1 MIDRKDQRYRPVKL
15 GMNPNSIIG
24 RVLPDP
30 TPFRAGRLWRALTM
44 AACMTIVVG
53 GLIACAAGDKAPST
67 GTAPA
72 PSPATSTTATP
83 ATRAT
88 SPPGTAAPTTSAP
101 AATTIPAPAT
111 TTTAAPGTS
120 SGYPLAAYD
129 AWTRGDRTAA
139 AAVAEPAAVDA
150 LFART
155 WSSADEWAFVN
166 CQGAAGSVFC
176 TWQRSG
182 EELLIKAPNAP
193 GGLPVTEVIFRAS
206 Q

>member
-1 MIDRKDQRYRPVKL
+1 MYGPVKL
-15 GMNPNSIIG
+15 GMNPHSIIG

-30 TPFRAGRLWRALTM
+30 APFRADTPWRALTM
-44 AACMTIVVG
+44 AACLTIVVG
-53 GLIACAAGDKAPST
+53 GLVACAAGEKAPST

-72 PSPATSTTATP
+72 PSATSTTSAP
-83 ATRAT
+83 AITAT
-88 SPPGTAAPTTSAP
+88 SPPVTAAPTTSVP

-111 TTTAAPGTS
+111 TLPAPDSS

-139 AAVAEPAAVDA
+139 AAVAEPAAVDT

-155 WSSADEWAFVN
+155 WSTADGWAFVN

-193 GGLPVTEVIFRAS
+193 GGLPVNEVTFRAS
-206 Q
+206 P